1 MDLENPHI
9 VYIKTDSNGYITDVN
24 SFAFLQETTGW
35 IEIDEGYGDRYHHAQ
50 GNYFDKPI
58 ITESGAYQ
66 YKLENGKSRECTAE
80 EIEEQEAAINKPP
93 VPVAPRNVITGECV
107 TINGTL
113 YKAIKNIPA
122 GEPVIIGQNAVET
135 TYEAELLALSQQ
147 KG

>member
-1 MDLENPHI
+1 MFALNIDKTTNRI
-9 VYIKTDSNGYITDVN
+9 MSATYIEYAAPDAVFVKALPPAVAAKMPSPEGDIYNYLI
-24 SFAFLQETTGW
+24 
-35 IEIDEGYGDRYHHAQ
+35 ID
-50 GNYFDKPI
+50 
-58 ITESGAYQ
+58 GAYI
-66 YKLENGKSRECTAE
+66 YAPVP
-80 EIEEQEAAINKPP
+80 AAAPP